1 MVQLEEVTKLKEKR
15 ITDEQQKQENINQIF
30 KEKLEKAEQAKLAQL
45 EEISKLK
52 EKRIIDEQQEKERLV
67 SVGWGLQKT
76 GYPARIILEA
86 VDRVGLLSDITSLV
100 SAERVNIGY
109 CVSEEVG
116 ANSVVSLTV
125 YTTGIEQLNTLFVKL
140 EGVKGVLSVNRST

>member
-1 MVQLEEVTKLKEKR
+1 MQGFNSGIEVLGVGDLLTR
-15 ITDEQQKQENINQIF
+15 IAQCCSPINGDE
-30 KEKLEKAEQAKLAQL
+30 
-45 EEISKLK
+45 
-52 EKRIIDEQQEKERLV
+52 IIGYITRNRGVTVHRNDCSMIKFEQEKERLI

-76 GYPARIILEA
+76 VYPARIILEA

-116 ANSVVSLTV
+116 DNSVVSLTV

-140 EGVKGVLSVNRST
+140 EGVKGVLSVNRSN